1 MFKIRTAKLDQTNV
15 RGTSQAINRDVGNF
29 LDPLLE
35 GVCDMGNHLDGLAEV
50 FTLACIFFQRQNWKL
65 RLKKKIERYKNC
77 FCRE

>member
-1 MFKIRTAKLDQTNV
+1 MFKIRTAKLDQTNI

-50 FTLACIFFQRQNWKL
+50 FTLACKMCSKTKFLNDEAALSCINDKTFH
-65 RLKKKIERYKNC
+65 E
-77 FCRE
+77 